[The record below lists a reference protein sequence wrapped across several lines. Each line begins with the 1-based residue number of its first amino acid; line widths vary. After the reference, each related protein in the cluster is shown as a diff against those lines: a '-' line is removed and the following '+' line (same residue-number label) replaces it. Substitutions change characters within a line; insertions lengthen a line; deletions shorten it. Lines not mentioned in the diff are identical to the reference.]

1 MVTHYCNAIFAYPS
15 LGRRLHFT
23 GEFAEYRSIYF
34 KNALLSFI
42 TFGFYA
48 VWYVYELLLRV
59 SNFRSTRRN
68 QPELNFANYLDSHIT
83 WADAN
88 QEHDHK

>member
-1 MVTHYCNAIFAYPS
+1 MVTRYCNGIFAYPS

-59 SNFRSTRRN
+59 F
-68 QPELNFANYLDSHIT
+68 
-83 WADAN
+83 
-88 QEHDHK
+88 